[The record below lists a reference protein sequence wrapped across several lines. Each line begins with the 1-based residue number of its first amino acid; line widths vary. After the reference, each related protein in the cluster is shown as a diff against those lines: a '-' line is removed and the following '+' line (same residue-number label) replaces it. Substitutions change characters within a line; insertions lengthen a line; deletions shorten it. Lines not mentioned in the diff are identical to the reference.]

1 MSRGSIRRRGKASWE
16 LKFDVPNE
24 DGQRRSKFVSYKGTK
39 ADAQKELT
47 RLLAQRDGGTLVEPS
62 KLTVAVHMRAW
73 VKAADVEPK
82 TRERYS
88 QLIEAQI
95 IPHLGS
101 IVLQRLRPAA
111 VKAWHETLLEKGGKE
126 GRPLSPRTVGHA
138 HRCLRTGL
146 QAALKDELVNRNVAA
161 VHSPP
166 RVDDEEVEILDAA
179 AVPLVLNKIASH
191 TLGPIATT
199 ALATGARRGEL
210 LALPWANIDLD
221 SGSIRIERNLE
232 QTKDGLR
239 FKAPKTKAGR
249 RTISLPANTVT
260 VLRQHKVRQLE
271 LRLQL
276 GLGKL
281 PDDALVFCRL
291 DGSPIPPNDL
301 SRDWARA
308 CKALDLPKV
317 SFHALRHTHAS
328 ALIAAGIDVVKIS
341 RRLGHASP
349 SITLRVYAH
358 LFDTRDDT
366 AAKAIEAAMGAQDG
380 T

>member
-1 MSRGSIRRRGKASWE
+1 MSRGSIRRRGSASWE
-16 LKFDVPNE
+16 IKFDVPSE
-24 DGQRRSKFVSYKGTK
+24 AGERRTKFVSFKGTK

-47 RLLAQRDGGTLVEPS
+47 RLLAQRDGGTLVESS
-62 KLTVAVHMRAW
+62 KLTVAAHLRRW

-95 IPHLGS
+95 VPHLGS
-101 IVLQRLRPAA
+101 VVLQRLRPAA
-111 VKAWHETLLEKGGKE
+111 VKAWHETLLAKGGKE

-146 QAALKDELVNRNVAA
+146 QSALKDELVNRNVAA

-166 RVDDEEVEILDAA
+166 RIDDEEVEILDAA
-179 AVPLVLNKIASH
+179 AVPLVLTKIAGH
-191 TLGPIATT
+191 ALGPIATT

-210 LALPWANIDLD
+210 LALPWSGVDLD
-221 SGSIRIERNLE
+221 GASMRIERNLE

-249 RTISLPANTVT
+249 RTVSLPASAVV
-260 VLRQHKVRQLE
+260 VLRQHKVRQME
-271 LRLQL
+271 LRMQL
-276 GLGKL
+276 GLGKM
-281 PDDALVFCRL
+281 PDDALVFCRF
-291 DGSPIPPNDL
+291 DGSLYPPNDL

-308 CKALDLPKV
+308 CKALDLPRV

-328 ALIAAGIDVVKIS
+328 ALIAASIDVVKIS

-358 LFDTRDDT
+358 LFDTRDDA
-366 AAKAIEAAMGAQDG
+366 AAKAIDAAMGAHDG
-380 T
+380 V